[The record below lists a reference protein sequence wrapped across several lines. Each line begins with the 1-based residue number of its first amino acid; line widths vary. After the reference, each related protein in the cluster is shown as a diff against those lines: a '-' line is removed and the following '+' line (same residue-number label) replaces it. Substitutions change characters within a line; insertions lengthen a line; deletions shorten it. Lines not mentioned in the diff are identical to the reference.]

1 MNRYG
6 TINVAGLLD
15 KDSGSGGNV
24 HMKFMLFAIILG
36 FTSLRVMR
44 FVPVKG
50 AWVNYSLFCI
60 VASILLAVLQL
71 NINGHYGNLNH
82 YIISASPIFVGYLVL
97 FIFYPIIRNKINSL
111 S

>member
-1 MNRYG
+1 
-6 TINVAGLLD
+6 
-15 KDSGSGGNV
+15 
-24 HMKFMLFAIILG
+24 MKFMLFAIIFG
-36 FTSLRVMR
+36 YISLRVMR